1 MKKINANNITMQENI
16 ETEEAKKLKNNKVK
30 KFIAIPIVPFILFI
44 ISIIVLTNNIK
55 NTTEQQV
62 ITYII
67 FSCICYF
74 LFIVG
79 LIVFFI
85 LMKPYFKL
93 VRTAKKN
100 DRIRYEEK
108 IRFNE
113 RKRLEQNND
122 EKITRKKVKE
132 TIKEEKTES

>member
-1 MKKINANNITMQENI
+1 MKKINANNITMKENI

-30 KFIAIPIVPFILFI
+30 KFIAIPIVPLILA
-44 ISIIVLTNNIK
+44 
-55 NTTEQQV
+55 
-62 ITYII
+62 II
-67 FSCICYF
+67 FAIINFADTRYTQLPLMILMYICIL
-74 LFIVG
+74 LFFIG

-85 LMKPYFKL
+85 LVAPYFQL

>member
-16 ETEEAKKLKNNKVK
+16 ETKEAKKLKNNKVK

-79 LIVFFI
+79 LIVFFV

-100 DRIRYEEK
+100 DKIRYEEK

-122 EKITRKKVKE
+122 ETITRAKVKE